1 VSAATDVTV
10 HARDEAGVLTPD
22 ALDLVV
28 ALQREFAGRREEL
41 LLARAERQER
51 IAAGELPDFLESTR
65 SVRDGDWRVA
75 PVPTDLQDRRVEITG
90 PAGDRKMVINAFNSG
105 ARMYMADFEDAN
117 SPTWEN
123 VLGGQQNL
131 TDAIERTIALDTGD
145 KRYALND
152 DVAVLLVRPRGW
164 HLQERNV
171 EVHGKHVSAGLFDF
185 GVYLR
190 RNAESLLER
199 GTGPYLYL
207 PKLEGHLEARLWN
220 DVFCFAQDRLGLPRG
235 TIKATVLIETIL
247 AAFEMDEILY
257 ELREHSAGLNAGR
270 WDYIFS
276 VIKKF
281 RDREDFVLPDRA
293 QVTMTVPFM
302 RAYTELLVRTCHRR
316 GAHAIG
322 GMAAFI
328 PSRRDPE
335 VTEVALARV
344 REDKRRES
352 GDGFDGTWVA
362 HPDLVPV
369 ATAEFDAVLGDRPN
383 QLDRLREDVSTT
395 AADLLDVAATPGEI
409 TEAGVRAN
417 VSVGI
422 RYIAAWLQGVG
433 AAAIDNL
440 MEDAATAEISRSQI
454 WQWLHHGRVDRAD
467 VERMIGE
474 VVAELPDEPVY
485 HDAQDVFEKVALRE
499 TFVEFLTLTAYGQL
513 LGHPVHE
520 AGRGHV

>member
-1 VSAATDVTV
+1 
-10 HARDEAGVLTPD
+10 
-22 ALDLVV
+22 
-28 ALQREFAGRREEL
+28 
-41 LLARAERQER
+41 
-51 IAAGELPDFLESTR
+51 
-65 SVRDGDWRVA
+65 
-75 PVPTDLQDRRVEITG
+75 
-90 PAGDRKMVINAFNSG
+90 
-105 ARMYMADFEDAN
+105 
-117 SPTWEN
+117 
-123 VLGGQQNL
+123 
-131 TDAIERTIALDTGD
+131 
-145 KRYALND
+145 
-152 DVAVLLVRPRGW
+152 
-164 HLQERNV
+164 
-171 EVHGKHVSAGLFDF
+171 
-185 GVYLR
+185 
-190 RNAESLLER
+190 
-199 GTGPYLYL
+199 
-207 PKLEGHLEARLWN
+207 
-220 DVFCFAQDRLGLPRG
+220 
-235 TIKATVLIETIL
+235 
-247 AAFEMDEILY
+247 
-257 ELREHSAGLNAGR
+257 
-270 WDYIFS
+270 
-276 VIKKF
+276 
-281 RDREDFVLPDRA
+281 VLPDRA
-293 QVTMTVPFM
+293 EVTMTVPFM

-369 ATAEFDAVLGDRPN
+369 ATAEFDAVLGERPN
-383 QLDRLREDVSTT
+383 QVDRLREDVSTT

-409 TEAGVRAN
+409 TEAGLRAN

-454 WQWLHHGRVDRAD
+454 WQWLHHGRVERAD
-467 VERMIGE
+467 VERIIGE
-474 VVAELPDEPVY
+474 VMAELPDEPVY
-485 HDAQDVFEKVALRE
+485 QDARDVFEKVALRE